1 MKKLILSTATLAM
14 ALGLATAATTASAKD
29 RYPALA
35 AAADMNKDGM
45 VSKEEFLQAMAKMY
59 DEKMAKMKTM
69 PAAEQA
75 KMIKDDNMT
84 IEAYRRMLTELSGG
98 GR

>member
-1 MKKLILSTATLAM
+1 MKRLTLGAAAIALS
-14 ALGLATAATTASAKD
+14 LGLATAATTASAKD
-29 RYPALA
+29 RYSQMA

-45 VSKEEFLQAMAKMY
+45 VSKDEFLQAMGKMY

-75 KMIKDDNMT
+75 KMIKEYNMT
-84 IEAYRRMLTELSGG
+84 IEAYRRMLVELGGG

>member
-1 MKKLILSTATLAM
+1 MKKLILSAATIAM
-14 ALGLATAATTASAKD
+14 ALGLATAATTALAKD

-35 AAADMNKDGM
+35 AAADVNKDGM

-84 IEAYRRMLTELSGG
+84 IEAYRRMLAELGG
-98 GR
+98 GQ